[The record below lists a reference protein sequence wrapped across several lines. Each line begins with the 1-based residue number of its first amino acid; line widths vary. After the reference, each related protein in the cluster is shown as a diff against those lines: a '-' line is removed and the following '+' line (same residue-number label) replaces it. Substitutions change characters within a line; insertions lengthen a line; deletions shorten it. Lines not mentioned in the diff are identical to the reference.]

1 MTNLEDR
8 SSSRV
13 DDEETKILSGA
24 RAPLLG
30 HLVCIAQAF
39 RATIEAEDQMTLVP
53 EDDDDTAAAASM
65 NAETTGGG
73 ERAQSPASSSAS
85 IGSTNAS
92 STTANDDNQPS
103 NSDVAVPSSQPKANH
118 NQVPDKST
126 ADIGMGLRYFLGEHS
141 LLETWDSFVNQ
152 ILKDIIESQSS
163 FQVSV
168 DRNEVSGSKLNNT
181 VVIYVHIHPS
191 INDLL
196 YVPITL

>member
-1 MTNLEDR
+1 MTSLGDS

-13 DDEETKILSGA
+13 DDDESKILSGA

-39 RATIEAEDQMTLVP
+39 RATIQAEDQMTLVP
-53 EDDDDTAAAASM
+53 DDDDDAAAASSM
-65 NAETTGGG
+65 NADILTGG
-73 ERAQSPASSSAS
+73 ERAQSPASSSTS

-92 STTANDDNQPS
+92 STTANDNSLPSIIDTAVLSTQPE
-103 NSDVAVPSSQPKANH
+103 ANH
-118 NQVPDKST
+118 NQMPDKGT
-126 ADIGMGLRYFLGEHS
+126 VDIGTGLRYFLGEHS

-168 DRNEVSGSKLNNT
+168 DRNEVSGC
-181 VVIYVHIHPS
+181 
-191 INDLL
+191 
-196 YVPITL
+196 